1 VKVVKMS
8 NKRLDKQGVR
18 RIEAEGR
25 AEVWEGLTPEQQLAT
40 LDRRLGKGVGAV
52 KQRKRIAKAAEKAV
66 VKS

>member
-1 VKVVKMS
+1 MS

-25 AEVWEGLTPEQQLAT
+25 AEVWNGLTPAQQLAT
-40 LDRRLGKGVGAV
+40 LDRRLGKGLGAK
-52 KQRKRIAKAAEKAV
+52 KQRARIAKAAEKAV